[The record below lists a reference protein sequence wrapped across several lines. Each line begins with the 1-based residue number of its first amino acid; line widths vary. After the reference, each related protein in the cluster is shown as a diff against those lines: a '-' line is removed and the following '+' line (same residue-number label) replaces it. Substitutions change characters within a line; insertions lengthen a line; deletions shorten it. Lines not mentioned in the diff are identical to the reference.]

1 MGAQMGVA
9 LMNHMSRR
17 SLIRNTAVAVAGGT
31 LASSGMVHALA
42 QPANHPAG
50 IQFGVQLNAF
60 PIDPNRFGTFLD
72 TLRQVKQIG
81 YQGFESS
88 FRNVMGQFAS
98 ADQARPS
105 IEATG
110 LTFFGVHIFLPDN
123 RYDPATKVAP
133 ASLYQSV
140 ARGGAALEAK
150 YMILSGLPVT
160 NEEELKRKVDALN
173 AAGAFAKTV
182 GITAAYHN
190 HWPEFQSNIG
200 GQSEIEGLYAMT
212 DPSIFSFVLD
222 AGHAYRAGV
231 DVPAFIRAHSGRIIA
246 FHLRDYKNG
255 RLVSLG
261 QGTFPIQQVANTI
274 DQVRWKGWVENEE
287 EREDLSK
294 TGAEVI
300 QPAYTAMKEAFSK

>member
-1 MGAQMGVA
+1 MGVA
-9 LMNHMSRR
+9 LMNHISRR
-17 SLIRNTAVAVAGGT
+17 SLLRNALAVAGGT
-31 LASSGMVHALA
+31 LASSSVVDALA
-42 QPANHPAG
+42 EPANHADG

-60 PIDPNRFGTFLD
+60 PIDPNRFDTFLD
-72 TLRQVKQIG
+72 TLSEVKQIG

-98 ADQARPS
+98 AEPARHS
-105 IEATG
+105 IEAAG

-123 RYDPATKVAP
+123 KYDPATKIAP

-140 ARGGAALEAK
+140 ARGGAALGAK
-150 YMILSGLPVT
+150 HLILSGLPVT
-160 NEEELKRKVDALN
+160 NEEELKRKLDALN

-190 HWPEFQSNIG
+190 HWAEFQSNIG

-212 DPSIFSFVLD
+212 DPSAFSFVLD
-222 AGHAYRAGV
+222 AGHAYRAGAN
-231 DVPAFIRAHSGRIIA
+231 VPAFIRAHSSRIIA

-274 DQVRWKGWVENEE
+274 AQIRWNGWVENEE

-300 QPAYTAMKEAFSK
+300 RPAYTAMKEAFSK